1 MKTKIRRRRRLVAR
15 GALSSS
21 RCAMY
26 HRTLNGMLAA
36 SPSVTDL
43 LIASKGRAKVS
54 KESTSASVVHR
65 STKPAL
71 HLTALIC
78 FQSE

>member
-1 MKTKIRRRRRLVAR
+1 MKTTIRRRKRLVAR

-36 SPSVTDL
+36 SACVADL
-43 LIASKGRAKVS
+43 LIASKGRAKAS
-54 KESTSASVVHR
+54 KESTSASDVHR
-65 STKPAL
+65 PTKSAL
-71 HLTALIC
+71 YLTALIC